1 MSNFFNKL
9 VDDKLIEKWA
19 DTLDWL
25 FDDNKFSKDAGW
37 NGGYVAT
44 FTKTVKHLP
53 YFSEKNYHY
62 GKSKDITFPQ
72 IGEKFCIPTFYIH
85 KGECEGRDLV
95 RHIRNGIAHGRTTFY
110 KVKSELYIQICDFGK
125 EGNKSTSGQTAF
137 LAMPMSYIPAI
148 YKLYVDRE
156 KVMKNTKKTKRRK

>member
-156 KVMKNTKKTKRRK
+156 KVIKNTKKTR